1 MAPKKGTHY
10 KPAEERKGPAVM
22 VRLTPAEND
31 VLRKLA
37 RRRKL
42 PLAYFIREGIRLVI
56 EREGM

>member
-1 MAPKKGTHY
+1 MPRKGIHY

-31 VLRKLA
+31 ALRKLA

-42 PLAYFIREGIRLVI
+42 PVTYFIREGIRLVI
-56 EREGM
+56 EKEGT